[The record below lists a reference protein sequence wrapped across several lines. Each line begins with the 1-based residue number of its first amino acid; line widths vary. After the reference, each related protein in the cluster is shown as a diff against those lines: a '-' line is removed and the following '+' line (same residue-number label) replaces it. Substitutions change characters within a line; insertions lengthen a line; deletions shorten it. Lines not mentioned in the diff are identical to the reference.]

1 MPRRRKEVD
10 KKLRQNVK
18 ISRRDPTIAY
28 SEVLKGHY
36 RPHFVIRVPNLREE
50 FPLAVIATI

>member
-50 FPLAVIATI
+50 VPLSVIAKR

>member
-18 ISRRDPTIAY
+18 ISRRAPTIAY
-28 SEVLKGHY
+28 CERLKGHY

-50 FPLAVIATI
+50 VPLS

>member
-18 ISRRDPTIAY
+18 VSRRPLTIAY
-28 SEVLKGHY
+28 SEGLKGHY

-50 FPLAVIATI
+50 VPLS